1 MHTRRKM
8 ALISSEV
15 FLAYFESLDVSH
27 RWDMTQ
33 DKGGDAPRDGEC
45 FCLCVLY
52 VLRHT
57 KISPALGSN
66 FLLGQGAGE
75 LLVCLGFSLCWR
87 MWAFGQVKEVF
98 WESSGQT
105 PGVSV

>member
-1 MHTRRKM
+1 
-8 ALISSEV
+8 
-15 FLAYFESLDVSH
+15 
-27 RWDMTQ
+27 MTQ

-57 KISPALGSN
+57 KISPALESN

-87 MWAFGQVKEVF
+87 MWAFGQVKEVL